1 MDDVAAIHGHG
12 PLFASSKHG
21 GLFKWFLLCCLDVKN
36 RYPWFCFID
45 VRDARAKFASAFSA
59 AIGGKHR
66 Q

>member
-21 GLFKWFLLCCLDVKN
+21 GLLEWLILCCLDVLN

-45 VRDARAKFASAFSA
+45 VRDANL
-59 AIGGKHR
+59 
-66 Q
+66 